1 MLLTFLK
8 RIFIDKSL
16 GMGTF
21 STSMEP
27 YINLLKVIIFIEEGI
42 LIVKSLMLICPHIH
56 TCKLWCILVSLFPE
70 EIGVGRKF
78 SVNLPHFILIAK
90 NFFNF
95 PQNLTEFS
103 NIFCQN
109 IKIQLKRATLFN
121 KSYRKF
127 SLGSC
132 ISQTLL

>member
-42 LIVKSLMLICPHIH
+42 LIVKSLMLISYKDLQIKVH
-56 TCKLWCILVSLFPE
+56 LGILVTRKKLSWQ
-70 EIGVGRKF
+70 EIL
-78 SVNLPHFILIAK
+78 SESA
-90 NFFNF
+90 
-95 PQNLTEFS
+95 
-103 NIFCQN
+103 
-109 IKIQLKRATLFN
+109 QLH
-121 KSYRKF
+121 SYCKTF
-127 SLGSC
+127 L
-132 ISQTLL
+132 